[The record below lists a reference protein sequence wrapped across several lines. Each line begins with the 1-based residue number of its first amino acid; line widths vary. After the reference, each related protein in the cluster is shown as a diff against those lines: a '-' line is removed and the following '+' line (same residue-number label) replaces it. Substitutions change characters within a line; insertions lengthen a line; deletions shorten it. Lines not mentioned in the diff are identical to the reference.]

1 MEGLRRFVDSFIMLL
16 SRGIRG
22 DSTPVVER
30 LNICGRYRFL
40 VEIDGITRAA
50 FREVEGLGVTVDVVE
65 YREGSDVAMAPRL
78 EPGLAHYGPLV
89 LRYGVISTS
98 GGGNRE
104 LWNWVK
110 QTIEGN
116 TQRRNI
122 AVIVLDRRGNE
133 VVRYNL
139 SNAWP
144 SSWRLDKLD
153 GRSSCA
159 LFEELTLQYEALDLG
174 D

>member
-1 MEGLRRFVDSFIMLL
+1 VA
-16 SRGIRG
+16 
-22 DSTPVVER
+22 ER
-30 LNICGRYRFL
+30 LNICGKYRFL
-40 VEIDGITRAA
+40 VEIDGIARAA
-50 FREVEGLGVTVDVVE
+50 FREVEGLSVTIDVVE
-65 YREGSDVAMAPRL
+65 YREGPDVAMAPRQ

-89 LRYGVISTS
+89 LRYGVMSTS

-110 QTIEGN
+110 QTLEGN
-116 TQRRNI
+116 TQRRDV
-122 AVIVLDRRGNE
+122 AVVVLDRRGNE
-133 VVRYNL
+133 VVRYLL

-153 GRSSCA
+153 GRSSSA